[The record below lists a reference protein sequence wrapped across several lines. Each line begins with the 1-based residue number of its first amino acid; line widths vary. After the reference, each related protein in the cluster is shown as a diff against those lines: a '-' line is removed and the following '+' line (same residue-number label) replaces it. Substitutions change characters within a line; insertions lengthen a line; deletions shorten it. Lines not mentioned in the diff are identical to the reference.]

1 MYSMLHLVRSLDLL
15 LGAGF
20 FAAVGIGWFF
30 PTIGNR
36 YFGAIESGGAHVAK
50 RKALAILALTLA
62 VPLFRFALLPILRV
76 PAPAIHDEFS
86 YLLAADT
93 FAHGRLTNPPH
104 PLWRFFETIHVNQRP
119 TYMSKYFPA
128 QGVVLAAGQL
138 LGHPWIGVVL
148 SMAAMCGA
156 ILWML
161 QGWLPPRWALLGAVL
176 VFTRLALFSYWVN
189 SYWGG
194 AVAACGGALVM
205 GALPRILRR
214 HRPHDALLMGLGIA
228 ILVNSRPFEGF
239 LLCLPVAVV
248 LTIWLLSR
256 RSPMWSITLQKVCA
270 PIAGVLLLT
279 TIFLCYYNW
288 RGTGHPLLTPYQ
300 VNERTYMSTPPFAWQ
315 SLRAPQH
322 YLNPQFEA
330 FYNTWARSY
339 WLRMRFAVHRRA
351 VKFTYFYLWP
361 EHGLPFLVLPWLL
374 GRRKTRFL
382 LIQFASSFAVM
393 MAIVWFEP
401 HYAAPL
407 LATLCG
413 LLVQA
418 MRQIRRW
425 RRDGRPVGIGITRA
439 IVIYSVAMLF
449 VYGIRE
455 ARNPDHQ
462 SLVSSEAVWGTPGNW
477 QRAQVLARFQAMP
490 GEHLAIVRYSPEYGG
505 GEWVYNG
512 ADLDHAKVVWAREIP
527 GVDPKPLLDYYQ
539 DRSAW
544 LVEPG
549 PQDAKVSPYSA
560 NLCLI
565 SNLMK

>member
-1 MYSMLHLVRSLDLL
+1 MLHLLRSLDLL

-20 FAAVGIGWFF
+20 FAAAGIGWFF
-30 PTIGNR
+30 PTMGNR
-36 YFGAIESGGAHVAK
+36 YFLAIESAGAHVAK
-50 RKALAILALTLA
+50 RKALAILTLILA
-62 VPLFRFALLPILRV
+62 APLFRFALLPILRV
-76 PAPAIHDEFS
+76 PAPVIHDEFS
-86 YLLAADT
+86 YLLSSDT

-128 QGVVLAAGQL
+128 QGAVLAVGQL

-161 QGWLPPRWALLGAVL
+161 QGWLPARWALLGAVL
-176 VFTRLALFSYWVN
+176 VFARLALFSYWVN

-194 AVAACGGALVM
+194 ALAACGGALVM

-214 HRPHDALLMGLGIA
+214 HRARDALLMGLGIA

-248 LTIWLLSR
+248 MTMWLLSR
-256 RSPMWSITLQKVCA
+256 RSPAWSITLRKVCA

-279 TIFLCYYNW
+279 AIFLCYYNW
-288 RGTGHPLLTPYQ
+288 RGTGHPFLTPYQ
-300 VNERTYMSTPPFAWQ
+300 VNDRAYISTPPFAWQ
-315 SLRAPQH
+315 RLRAPLH

-339 WLRMRFAVHRRA
+339 WLRMRFAVHWRVA
-351 VKFTYFYLWP
+351 KFAYFYLWP
-361 EHGLPFLVLPWLL
+361 ELGLPFLAFPWLW

-382 LIQFASSFAVM
+382 LIQFVFCFAVM

-407 LATLCG
+407 LATLCA

-425 RRDGRPVGIGITRA
+425 QRGGRPVGIGITRA
-439 IVIYSVAMLF
+439 IVIYSVALLF
-449 VYGIRE
+449 VHSIR
-455 ARNPDHQ
+455 AAHNPDRQ
-462 SLVSSEAVWGTPGNW
+462 SLVSSEAVWGAPGNW
-477 QRAQVLARFQAMP
+477 QREQVLARFQAMP
-490 GEHLAIVRYSPEYGG
+490 GKHLAIVRYSPDYGA

-512 ADLDHAKVVWAREIP
+512 GDLARAKVVWAREIP

-549 PQDAKVSPYSA
+549 PEHAKVEPYSV
-560 NLCLI
+560 NHCLI
-565 SNLMK
+565 SNLR